1 MSNVI
6 NFMPSDFHSVI
17 KDKDALGD
25 VAHVKISLPEKQLDH
40 QFLFLSWRCVVTPE
54 LELKI

>member
-1 MSNVI
+1 
-6 NFMPSDFHSVI
+6 MPSDFPNVI
-17 KDKDALGD
+17 KDKDAVGD

-40 QFLFLSWRCVVTPE
+40 QFLFLGWRCVVTLE